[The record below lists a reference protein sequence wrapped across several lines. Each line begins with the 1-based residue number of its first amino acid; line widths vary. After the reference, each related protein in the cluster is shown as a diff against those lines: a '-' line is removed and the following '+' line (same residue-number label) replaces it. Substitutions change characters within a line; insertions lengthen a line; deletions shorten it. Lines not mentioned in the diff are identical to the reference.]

1 MLKKKL
7 GLEAIER
14 DNSFTGGV
22 SVKTYF
28 KIPSTLIIPEGCEK
42 IGEGAFWGCGTL
54 LEKVIIPESIE
65 EISGRA
71 FWGCDETKIIIEKPI
86 GKIKCVSALAFN
98 GCRYVSYAK
107 EKTRS

>member
-1 MLKKKL
+1 MLKKRL

-42 IGEGAFWGCGTL
+42 IGAGAF
-54 LEKVIIPESIE
+54 
-65 EISGRA
+65 
-71 FWGCDETKIIIEKPI
+71 
-86 GKIKCVSALAFN
+86 
-98 GCRYVSYAK
+98 
-107 EKTRS
+107 